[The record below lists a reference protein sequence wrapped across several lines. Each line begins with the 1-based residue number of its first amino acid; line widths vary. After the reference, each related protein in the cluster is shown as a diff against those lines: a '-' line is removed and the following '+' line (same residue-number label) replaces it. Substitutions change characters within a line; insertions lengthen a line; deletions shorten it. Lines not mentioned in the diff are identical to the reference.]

1 VDPIKKWSYVYFP
14 LTERINPYEFGL
26 TGDLSG
32 QNVIDLYI
40 YFESESEKIMT
51 RKPLSYS
58 HRGFTLI
65 ELLVVI
71 AIIAILIALLL
82 PAVQQAREAARR
94 SSCKNNLKQLGLA
107 LHNYHSTFK
116 MLPPAYVR
124 DPNVGD
130 DEGHW
135 TWSAFI
141 APYVELGTV
150 YDAFNVGNTPASYA
164 FGLNIQAMQQTYD
177 IFRCPSDTGPAKHT
191 DAGYTIDYFNS
202 GGSRTSNV
210 GVALTNYAVSNN
222 NAYHRA
228 NQASNHLDGTT
239 GGTGA
244 FWGDSNCRFRD
255 ITDGLSNT
263 ILAGERAYQIPGNKM
278 IAAMLFSV
286 RDNVGQGPTC
296 ANCGTNTASNQGLLS
311 ITGTTH
317 FGINPASTSDQAN
330 GGYSSLHTGGAQFLM
345 GDGGVRFLSE
355 NIDNS
360 IASGGIV
367 DSTFERL
374 ASIRDGAVIGEF

>member
-1 VDPIKKWSYVYFP
+1 
-14 LTERINPYEFGL
+14 
-26 TGDLSG
+26 
-32 QNVIDLYI
+32 
-40 YFESESEKIMT
+40 MT
-51 RKPLSYS
+51 ARSRSLRP
-58 HRGFTLI
+58 RGFTLI

-107 LHNYHSTFK
+107 VHNYNSTFG
-116 MLPPAYVR
+116 MLPPVYVI

-150 YDAFNVGNTPASYA
+150 YNSFDVGNTPASYA
-164 FGLNIQAMQQTYD
+164 FGRNISAMQQTYAV
-177 IFRCPSDTGPAKHT
+177 FRCPSDTGPQKHT
-191 DAGYTIDYFNS
+191 DAGYTIDYFDS
-202 GGSRTSNV
+202 SGSRTSNV
-210 GVALTNYAVSNN
+210 GVALTNYVASNN

-228 NQASNHLDGTT
+228 NKASNYKDGTT

-244 FWGDSNCRFRD
+244 FWGNSNCRIRD

-263 ILAGERAYQIPGNKM
+263 ILMGERAYQIPGNKM
-278 IAAMLFSV
+278 IAGMLFAV
-286 RDNVGQGPTC
+286 RDNLGQGPTC
-296 ANCGTNTASNQGLLS
+296 ANCTGNTASNQGLLS
-311 ITGTTH
+311 VAGTTH
-317 FGINPASTSDQAN
+317 FGINPTSTSDQAN

-345 GDGGVRFLSE
+345 GDGRVQFISE

-374 ASIRDGAVIGEF
+374 ASIQDGDVIGEY

>member
-1 VDPIKKWSYVYFP
+1 MISKRRSLP
-14 LTERINPYEFGL
+14 
-26 TGDLSG
+26 
-32 QNVIDLYI
+32 
-40 YFESESEKIMT
+40 
-51 RKPLSYS
+51 

-116 MLPPAYVR
+116 VLPPAYVR

-135 TWSAFI
+135 TWSAFLSPHI
-141 APYVELGTV
+141 DLATV
-150 YDAFNVGNTPASYA
+150 YNAFNVGDTPASYA
-164 FGLNIQAMQQTYD
+164 FGANIQAMQQTYTV
-177 IFRCPSDTGPAKHT
+177 FRCPSDSGPEKHT
-191 DAGYTIDYFNS
+191 DAGYTIDYFD
-202 GGSRTSNV
+202 GGGARTSNV
-210 GVALTNYAVSNN
+210 GVSVTNYVVSNN

-228 NQASNHLDGTT
+228 NQASNYLDGTT

-244 FWGDSNCRFRD
+244 FWGNSSCRFRD
-255 ITDGLSNT
+255 ISDGLSNT

-278 IAAMLFSV
+278 SAAMLFAV
-286 RDNVGQGPTC
+286 RDNVGLGPTC
-296 ANCGTNTASNQGLLS
+296 ANCTGNTAANQGLLS

-330 GGYSSLHTGGAQFLM
+330 GAYSSRHTGGAQFLM
-345 GDGGVRFLSE
+345 GDGAVRFISE
-355 NIDNS
+355 NIDTNVTN
-360 IASGGIV
+360 GGIV
-367 DSTFERL
+367 DSTLERL
-374 ASIRDGAVIGEF
+374 SSIQDGEVIGEF